1 MNASPTLYS
10 LRHRATLGVRAVR
23 NFMILGKLGPQ
34 NQTAVILLLADL
46 AEVIPVVA
54 GLYIVGQKCQLYT
67 VA

>member
-1 MNASPTLYS
+1 
-10 LRHRATLGVRAVR
+10 
-23 NFMILGKLGPQ
+23 MILGKLGPQ